1 MAEAVLIV
9 EVLTL
14 LWSAKV
20 GEVVLF
26 LFVHFV
32 CSLLVGGE
40 VALPVGCYL
49 SISLSSSI
57 SCSHFLISWF
67 IAWYRLSEKSRCI
80 MCIRLALI
88 DHLLLLITALIAC
101 ALFISFVPYHRGDID
116 IIDYTFSEHKYIV
129 KNILRKSKNSVK
141 SGHRLAIG
149 Y

>member
-1 MAEAVLIV
+1 M
-9 EVLTL
+9 L
-14 LWSAKV
+14 LGSAKV

-40 VALPVGCYL
+40 VALPVGSYL

-101 ALFISFVPYHRGDID
+101 ALFISFVPYHRGDIV
-116 IIDYTFSEHKYIV
+116 IIDYTYSERYYIV
-129 KNILRKSKNSVK
+129 KNC
-141 SGHRLAIG
+141 
-149 Y
+149 